1 MYKIIVFL
9 LSTVITSFY
18 FFPFVFTFLPAAN
31 TKMIMAGMGLVV
43 LGMRLAKG
51 QKSAIDKDVFV
62 LSLYALAIGLVS
74 LATMVYNNTNDP
86 SFLTYFISMW
96 VWLGGAY
103 FVTIW
108 LKNVHGYLSVK
119 LISHYLIVVC
129 VAQCL
134 IALGMEMHPPLK
146 QFVDS
151 FLGGEDAFMGNA
163 GDRMYGIGAAL
174 DVAGFR
180 FAAIMVMISV
190 LCTKTNKFWLQFAY
204 MLSFVIILTI
214 GSMIGRST
222 VMGAGVALVFLVG
235 YSILK
240 ADEDS
245 RKTMGQCW
253 KAFASVVLIGLPFI
267 VYQYNTNPSM
277 HENLRFGFEGFFSLF
292 ETGYWSTNS
301 TDILVDHMIVFPE
314 TLKTWLI
321 GDGYCAN
328 PYVDPY
334 YTGPS
339 YHGFY
344 MGTDIGFLRFLFYFG
359 IFGTFALVLYIFNVS
374 MACARRFPTYKILF
388 VLLFILNM
396 VEWVKVSTD
405 IFLVFALFLCI
416 SPEEQE
422 EAERLEAEGE
432 IPQ

>member
-1 MYKIIVFL
+1 
-9 LSTVITSFY
+9 
-18 FFPFVFTFLPAAN
+18 
-31 TKMIMAGMGLVV
+31 MAGMGLVV

-74 LATMVYNNTNDP
+74 LATMVYNNTNDS

-190 LCTKTNKFWLQFAY
+190 LCTKTNKFWL
-204 MLSFVIILTI
+204 
-214 GSMIGRST
+214 
-222 VMGAGVALVFLVG
+222 
-235 YSILK
+235 
-240 ADEDS
+240 
-245 RKTMGQCW
+245 
-253 KAFASVVLIGLPFI
+253 
-267 VYQYNTNPSM
+267 
-277 HENLRFGFEGFFSLF
+277 
-292 ETGYWSTNS
+292 
-301 TDILVDHMIVFPE
+301 
-314 TLKTWLI
+314 
-321 GDGYCAN
+321 
-328 PYVDPY
+328 
-334 YTGPS
+334 
-339 YHGFY
+339 
-344 MGTDIGFLRFLFYFG
+344 
-359 IFGTFALVLYIFNVS
+359 
-374 MACARRFPTYKILF
+374 
-388 VLLFILNM
+388 
-396 VEWVKVSTD
+396 
-405 IFLVFALFLCI
+405 
-416 SPEEQE
+416 
-422 EAERLEAEGE
+422 
-432 IPQ
+432 